1 MTARGDLAGI
11 WRFGLWPARMLVA
24 LLFRVRVEH
33 LERVPVEGPV
43 ILAPNHVS
51 MIDGPLLAIVVAS
64 RRRRMTRFLVASE
77 FFSNRWLRLI
87 LNASRQIPIRR
98 GQRDVAALHEA
109 IDTVRR
115 GALAGIFPE
124 GTVNP
129 EPGEIG
135 RVRRGAARIA
145 LPAGAPIVP
154 VGIWGTQT
162 RWSKRGGLSFRGPL
176 RTRVVLSFGPQLP
189 PEGDPTSVAAVEAH
203 TRRLAAALAEQ
214 MAEAR
219 RLS

>member
-1 MTARGDLAGI
+1 MAARGDLAGI
-11 WRFGLWPARMLVA
+11 WRYGLWPARLLVA

-33 LERVPVEGPV
+33 LERVPLQGPA
-43 ILAPNHVS
+43 ILASNHVS

-77 FFSNRWLRLI
+77 FFSNRRLRLV

-109 IDTVRR
+109 VETVHG
-115 GALAGIFPE
+115 GAIAGIFPE

-129 EPGEIG
+129 DPGELG

-145 LPAGAPIVP
+145 LPAGAPIIP
-154 VGIWGTQT
+154 VGIWGSQV
-162 RWSKRGGLSFRGPL
+162 RWSKRGGLSFQRPF
-176 RTRVVLSFGPQLP
+176 RTRVVLSFGPPLH
-189 PEGDPTSVAAVEAH
+189 PEGDPTSAASIEAH
-203 TRRLAAALAEQ
+203 TNRLAAAIAEQ
-214 MAEAR
+214 MDEAR